1 MRLSRRTLV
10 GVMGVAALSACSSN
24 NPIGSAG
31 SSSGDGLV
39 IGSQQY
45 YSNEIIA
52 ELYAQILEAAGITV
66 SRQFQIGQR
75 EVYIDELTAGK
86 IDLIPEYSGNLLQY
100 FDSSA
105 QVTDP
110 DAVHQALAGVMP
122 EGLRV
127 LDRAAASDQDSYT
140 VTRAI
145 AEQYSMTSIG
155 DLAKIGGTI
164 TVAANSE
171 FATRSY
177 GPSGLKSVYGVDATV
192 LGVEDS
198 GGPLTVK
205 ALTDGKVQA
214 ADIYTADPA
223 ITTNDL
229 VVLDDPQNLILPQ
242 NVTPLVGSKVS
253 DAAAAVI
260 ARVNALLDDTQL
272 RALNGQS
279 VTQQQ
284 KSGDIAREWLK
295 NKSLV

>member
-177 GPSGLKSVYGVDATV
+177 GPNGLKSVYGVDATV

-242 NVTPLVGSKVS
+242 NVTSLVGSKVS